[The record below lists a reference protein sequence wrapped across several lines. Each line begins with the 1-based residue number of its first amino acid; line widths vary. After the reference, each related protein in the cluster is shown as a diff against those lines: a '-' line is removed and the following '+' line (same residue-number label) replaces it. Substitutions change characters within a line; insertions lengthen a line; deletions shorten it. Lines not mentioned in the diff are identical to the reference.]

1 MKLKQVIA
9 LSLAGLMAG
18 CASTVN
24 NTYQTNHSRAYNL
37 ARAGGLYDAKDY
49 SISKAQRESLIS
61 QGWDASGS
69 ALLFN
74 SSKGLGLGWNQ
85 SLGFGL
91 ATTLFKPKGVME
103 RDSLFGWVPESLA
116 STPEQARQVMSEK
129 ALSATEAGLKQ
140 TQLNFEIGNRHL
152 HLNVPF
158 VGDYLY
164 SSVQIIAPNQ
174 GCPTWEEA
182 GKDLKQT
189 CQISITVYSPAD
201 SSQAVP
207 DFVLPQQTGYVF
219 SANDSSDYSRLNVEL
234 PKRAKI
240 SKVQILSAISQH
252 LPPWIFVFTA
262 SEKQEN
268 GKYSAP
274 IVWDQGKAQL
284 FVTPEN
290 FHM

>member
-1 MKLKQVIA
+1 MKLKQIA
-9 LSLAGLMAG
+9 VLSLFGLLTG
-18 CASTVN
+18 CASTTN
-24 NTYQTNHSRAYNL
+24 QPYQTNHSQAYNL
-37 ARAGGLYDAKDY
+37 AKAGGLYDAKDY

-61 QGWDASGS
+61 QGWDASGN
-69 ALLFN
+69 ALLFH
-74 SSKGLGLGWNQ
+74 SSRGLGLGWNQ

-103 RDSLFGWVPESLA
+103 RDSLFGWVPASLA

-129 ALSATEAGLKQ
+129 VLSATEAGLKQ
-140 TQLNFEIGNRHL
+140 TQLYFEIGNRHL
-152 HLNVPF
+152 HQSIPF
-158 VGDYLY
+158 AGDYLF
-164 SSVQIIAPNQ
+164 SSIQIIAPAH
-174 GCPTWEEA
+174 GCPTWEAA

-189 CQISITVYSPAD
+189 CRINITVYSPTE
-201 SSQAVP
+201 SSQVIP
-207 DFVLPQQTGYVF
+207 DFVLPQQTGYAF

-274 IVWDQGKAQL
+274 IVWEQGKAQL